1 MFVITGFVVAA
12 LIGLGLILTLCRDGG
27 FYREKHPWN
36 LYEAAWAHVQ
46 LLGGLAG
53 FAFTGIVLI
62 VSFAMERGGPT
73 DPSLDTVVVM
83 FLVAFLW
90 WIGGAFLISFVP
102 HDESAGDLMPRI
114 HFSLATTLE
123 YRTVFLSWFAL
134 VPLLEANGLARLN
147 PIVNFTLLG
156 SMACGS
162 VLVAMVADGLGALR
176 FRETY
181 LNAGIAIG
189 LTAGYALIAHLA
201 APQEQASYTALNAG
215 LIIFS
220 VNGLGFAVACL
231 TPLGARYPAVT
242 GFFERYGRRIVIA
255 DMQLTMLSLSFLCLS
270 VVRPFG

>member
-12 LIGLGLILTLCRDGG
+12 LVGLAVILILCRDSG

-62 VSFAMERGGPT
+62 VSFAMERGGPHNS
-73 DPSLDTVVVM
+73 SLDTVVVM

-102 HDESAGDLMPRI
+102 HDEASGDLMPRI
-114 HFSLATTLE
+114 HFSLSTTLE

-134 VPLLEANGLARLN
+134 VPLLDANGLGHLT
-147 PIVNFTLLG
+147 PIVDFTLLG

-181 LNAGIAIG
+181 LSAAIAMA
-189 LTAGYALIAHLA
+189 LTLSYAMIARVA
-201 APQEQASYTALNAG
+201 APDDQLSYTALNVG
-215 LIIFS
+215 LIIFAL
-220 VNGLGFAVACL
+220 NGLGFAVACL
-231 TPLGARYPAVT
+231 TPLGAHYPAVT
-242 GFFERYGRRIVIA
+242 RFFERHGRRIVIA

-270 VVRPFG
+270 VVRPL

>member
-1 MFVITGFVVAA
+1 MFVIAGFIVAA
-12 LIGLGLILTLCRDGG
+12 LIGLALALSLCRNSG
-27 FYREKHPWN
+27 FYRERHPWN

-62 VSFAMERGGPT
+62 VSFAMDRGGPT
-73 DPSLDTVVVM
+73 DPALDTVVVM

-102 HDESAGDLMPRI
+102 HDESAGDLMPRV

-134 VPLLEANGLARLN
+134 VPLLEANGLSRLN

-162 VLVAMVADGLGALR
+162 VLVAMVADGLGVMR

-181 LNAGIAIG
+181 LSAAIAIA
-189 LTAGYALIAHLA
+189 LTLVYAIIAHVA
-201 APQEQASYTALNAG
+201 APPDQASYTALNVG

-220 VNGLGFAVACL
+220 INGLGFAIACL
-231 TPLGARYPAVT
+231 TPLGARYFAIT
-242 GFFERYGRRIVIA
+242 SFFERYGRQIVVA

-270 VVRPFG
+270 VIKPL

>member
-1 MFVITGFVVAA
+1 MFVIAGFLLAA
-12 LIGLGLILTLCRDGG
+12 IVGLAIILTLCRSGG

-53 FAFTGIVLI
+53 FAFTGIILI
-62 VSFAMERGGPT
+62 VSFAMERGAPT
-73 DPSLDTVVVM
+73 DPSLDTAVVM

-134 VPLLEANGLARLN
+134 VPLLEANGLTRLN

-181 LNAGIAIG
+181 LSAAIAIV
-189 LTAGYALIAHLA
+189 LTLVYALIAHVA
-201 APQEQASYTALNAG
+201 APQDQSSYTALNAG

-220 VNGLGFAVACL
+220 LNGLGFTVACL
-231 TPLGARYPAVT
+231 TPLGSRYAAVT
-242 GFFERYGRRIVIA
+242 NIFERYGRKIVIA
-255 DMQLTMLSLSFLCLS
+255 DMQLTMLALSFLCLS
-270 VVRPFG
+270 VVKPF

>member
-1 MFVITGFVVAA
+1 MFVVTGFIVVA
-12 LIGLGLILTLCRDGG
+12 LIGMALVLTLCRDTG
-27 FYREKHPWN
+27 FNREKHPWN

-53 FAFTGIVLI
+53 FAFTGIILI
-62 VSFAMERGGPT
+62 VSFAMERGGPH
-73 DPSLDTVVVM
+73 DPALDTVVVM

-102 HDESAGDLMPRI
+102 HDEAAGDLMPRV

-134 VPLLEANGLARLN
+134 VPLLEANGLAHLN

-176 FRETY
+176 FTETY
-181 LNAGIAIG
+181 LNAAIAIG
-189 LTAGYALIAHLA
+189 LTALYGLIAHFA
-201 APQEQASYTALNAG
+201 APQDQSSYSALNAG
-215 LIIFS
+215 LIIFAL
-220 VNGLGFAVACL
+220 NGLGFAVACL

-242 GFFERYGRRIVIA
+242 DFFERHGRRVVVA
-255 DMQLTMLSLSFLCLS
+255 DMQLTMLSLSFLCLT
-270 VVRPFG
+270 VVKPF